1 MVALLRL
8 AGRRLLALPPMI
20 LGITLL
26 VFLVMQFAP
35 SDPAYNALGEGA
47 SEQARQA
54 FREAHGLDDPIF
66 VRYGRFLIDML
77 HGDLGVTTPP
87 SRPVTDLIGT
97 AFPLTLQLTFLG
109 LLIAIVLSLALGVTA
124 ALYRDKWADQVIRVF
139 SIAAVATPS
148 FWLGIL
154 LIQWFAVGTPIFPSG
169 GYVNPADSVTG
180 WLRSLALPAFALG
193 IPVSASLIRVVRT
206 SMVEELDRDYV
217 RTAIGCGLPYRV
229 VVARNVLRNAL
240 ITPVTVI
247 GLRVGYLLGGAVII
261 ETIFTLPGMGQLIL
275 NGVTSGDAALV
286 QGTVL
291 VIALAF
297 VVVNI
302 VVDLLY
308 LVVNPRIRT
317 V

>member
-1 MVALLRL
+1 MLLRL
-8 AGRRLLALPPMI
+8 TGRRLLALPPMI

-26 VFLVMQFAP
+26 VFVVMRLAP
-35 SDPAYNALGEGA
+35 TDPAYSALGEGA
-47 SEQARQA
+47 SEQAREA
-54 FREAHGLDDPIF
+54 FRAERGLDDPLL
-66 VRYGRFLIDML
+66 VQYGRFLAGL
-77 HGDLGVTTPP
+77 AQGDLGVTTPP
-87 SRPVTDLIGT
+87 SRPVAELVGT

-109 LLIAIVLSLALGVTA
+109 LLIGVVLALTLGVLA
-124 ALYRDKWADQVIRVF
+124 ALHRDRWPDQVVRLF

-154 LIQWFAVGTPIFPSG
+154 FIQWFALPPNAIFPSG

-180 WLRSLALPAFALG
+180 WLESMALPAVALA
-193 IPVSASLIRVVRT
+193 IPVSASLTRVVRT

-217 RTAIGCGLPYRV
+217 RTAIGNGLPYRV

-240 ITPVTVI
+240 VTPITV
-247 GLRVGYLLGGAVII
+247 VGVKTGQLLGGAVII
-261 ETIFTLPGMGQLIL
+261 EIIFSLPGMGQLIL
-275 NGVTSGDAALV
+275 NGITSGDVALV

-291 VIALAF
+291 AIAVVF
-297 VVVNI
+297 VAVNI

-308 LVVNPRIRT
+308 VVVNPRIRT